1 MKTILFDYFNVI
13 SAPVYE
19 KVIKKFLGAD
29 EYGPWMKKLDDLDV
43 GAISEDQLVRELA
56 IAAKVSEGTI
66 LMELQNSYDINHEL
80 INYIR
85 DNLKGKYKIGLLTN
99 IARSLIEKMIPEE
112 LKMFDVPIISS
123 DLKLIKP
130 DPRIFEAAI
139 KLCECNANEILF
151 IDDKEVNIEAAKQAG
166 MNGMVYTTFGVFKN
180 ELEKY
185 LVE

>member
-19 KVIKKFLGAD
+19 KVIKKFLATD
-29 EYGPWMKKLDDLDV
+29 EYEPWMKKLDELDV
-43 GAISEDQLVRELA
+43 GAITEDQLVREIA
-56 IAAKVSEGTI
+56 IKANVSEGTI
-66 LMELQNSYDINHEL
+66 WSEVGQSYDINHEL
-80 INYIR
+80 IDYIR

-139 KLCECNANEILF
+139 KLCECDASEILF
-151 IDDKEVNIEAAKQAG
+151 IDDKVVNIEAAKAAG

-180 ELEKY
+180 ELQKH
-185 LVE
+185 LS